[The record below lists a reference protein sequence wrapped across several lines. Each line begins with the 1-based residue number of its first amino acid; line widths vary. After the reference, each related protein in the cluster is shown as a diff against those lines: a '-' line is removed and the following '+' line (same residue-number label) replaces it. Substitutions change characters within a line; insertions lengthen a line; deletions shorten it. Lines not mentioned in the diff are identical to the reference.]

1 MRKVIDKLKNWGKM
15 NRYSDNVMI
24 KTLIIMLYFTR
35 KALSTL
41 KCLFCDKGFRSIIY
55 MRIFKAH
62 RLQQTTPFTSMDRYP
77 VIFNGCKDYFEGKKN
92 IKILSYGC
100 STGEE
105 VLTLRK
111 YFPDATIIG
120 ADINKHSLKICRKL
134 PIDDKMAFIYS
145 HPKEI
150 KKYGQFDLVLCMA
163 VLQRTPHQVTEQ
175 GITNLKKIY
184 PFEKFEQQIIEL
196 DQYVKTGG
204 LLVTHFTQYDFI
216 DTGVAIKYKAL
227 GNYNQDDYQS
237 AIFDK
242 NSQLIKEPTTRNSIF
257 IKKCS

>member
-1 MRKVIDKLKNWGKM
+1 MRRVVEKLRVWGKM
-15 NRYSDNVMI
+15 NRYSDNLMI

-100 STGEE
+100 STGED

-111 YFPDATIIG
+111 YFPDIRIVG
-120 ADINKHSLKICRKL
+120 ADINIHSLKIVGS
-134 PIDDKMAFIYS
+134 F
-145 HPKEI
+145 
-150 KKYGQFDLVLCMA
+150 
-163 VLQRTPHQVTEQ
+163 
-175 GITNLKKIY
+175 
-184 PFEKFEQQIIEL
+184 
-196 DQYVKTGG
+196 
-204 LLVTHFTQYDFI
+204 
-216 DTGVAIKYKAL
+216 
-227 GNYNQDDYQS
+227 
-237 AIFDK
+237 
-242 NSQLIKEPTTRNSIF
+242 
-257 IKKCS
+257 